1 MGNVIKIE
9 ADAYVTPSAKD
20 PKKKIP
26 YKQRLQEIDQKKA
39 KENIEKVVKKVF
51 NKKKKFG
58 HTDLTKDGL
67 FR

>member
-1 MGNVIKIE
+1 MSNVIKIE
-9 ADAYVTPSAKD
+9 ADPYVTPSAKD

-26 YKQRLQEIDQKKA
+26 YKKRLQEIDQKKA
-39 KENIEKVVKKVF
+39 KENIEKVVKDVF
-51 NKKKKFG
+51 KKKKKFG